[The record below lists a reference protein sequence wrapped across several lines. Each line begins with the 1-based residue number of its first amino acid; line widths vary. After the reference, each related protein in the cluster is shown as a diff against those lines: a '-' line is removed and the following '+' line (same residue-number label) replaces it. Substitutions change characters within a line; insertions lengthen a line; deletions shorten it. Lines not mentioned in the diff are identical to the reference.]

1 MTPKQ
6 EQANI
11 GVPEHLWMDDQYLE
25 ALAEVFLK
33 EILPDDWPFIR
44 GLLERYQEGDPIFRY
59 GVNSALLTLTGWTLP
74 TLANKAYE
82 NL

>member
-1 MTPKQ
+1 MTPKW

-11 GVPEHLWMDDQYLE
+11 DVPEHLWIDDQYLGV
-25 ALAEVFLK
+25 LAEVFLD
-33 EILPDDWPFIR
+33 EVLLDDRPFIR
-44 GLLERYQEGDPIFRY
+44 GLLEKYQEGDPIFRY
-59 GVNSALLTLTGWTLP
+59 GVNSALLTITGWTLP